1 MVTYPVFWE
10 TACSFVPKKSMQIAA
25 ERGTKMG
32 SQMLG
37 HPVVY
42 PSPLTPRMVMPLQ
55 MLETMRR
62 TRTQNPMFLPATS
75 MSSEVLTF

>member
-1 MVTYPVFWE
+1 
-10 TACSFVPKKSMQIAA
+10 
-25 ERGTKMG
+25 MG